1 MLAAFWVYVL
11 ISETTGKR
19 YVGQTD
25 DLERRVAEHN
35 DPAHNPR
42 KFTTRNSGPWVLIH
56 SESFPTRALAMQR
69 EKWLKSG
76 VGREWLDRSVGR
88 AGPPRA
94 D

>member
-1 MLAAFWVYVL
+1 MLAVFWVYVL
-11 ISETTGKR
+11 MSETVGKR
-19 YVGQTD
+19 YVGQAD

-35 DPAHNPR
+35 DPDHNPC
-42 KFTTRNSGPWVLIH
+42 KFTTRHPGPWTLAH
-56 SESFPTRALAMQR
+56 SETFSTRALAMRR

-76 VGREWLDRSVGR
+76 VGREWLDQQVGR